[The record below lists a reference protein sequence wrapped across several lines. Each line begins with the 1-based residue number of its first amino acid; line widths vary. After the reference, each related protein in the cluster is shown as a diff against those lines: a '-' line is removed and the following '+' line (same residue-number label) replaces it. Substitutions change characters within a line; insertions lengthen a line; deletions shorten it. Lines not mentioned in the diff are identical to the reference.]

1 MAKINVLSTDGSV
14 KESLELK
21 DEVFGIEPSE
31 ASVHAVVVMQLA
43 NKRQGTHSTL
53 TRAEVSGGGKKPWRQ
68 KGTGRARVGSSRNPV
83 WRKGGIAFGPKPRD
97 YSYSLPK
104 KVKRLAMKSVLS
116 DKVANQEL
124 IVIDSFNFKEPKTKE
139 MKNVLANLKAG
150 RTALIVTLDKENNV
164 IASASNLQGVTTTF
178 TGSVNV
184 YDMVRHASLIAT
196 KEAVL
201 KLEEVLLDA

>member
-83 WRKGGIAFGPKPRD
+83 WRKGGVAFGPKPRD

-116 DKVANQEL
+116 DKVANEEL
-124 IVIDSFNFKEPKTKE
+124 IVVDSFNFKAPKTKE

>member
-31 ASVHAVVVMQLA
+31 ASVHAVVVMQLV

-83 WRKGGIAFGPKPRD
+83 WRKGGVAFGPKPRD

-116 DKVANQEL
+116 DKVANEEL
-124 IVIDSFNFKEPKTKE
+124 IVVDSFNFKAPKTKE

>member
-31 ASVHAVVVMQLA
+31 ASVHAVVVMQLV

-83 WRKGGIAFGPKPRD
+83 WRKGGVAFGPKPRD

-116 DKVANQEL
+116 DKVANEEL
-124 IVIDSFNFKEPKTKE
+124 IVVDSFNFKSP
-139 MKNVLANLKAG
+139 
-150 RTALIVTLDKENNV
+150 
-164 IASASNLQGVTTTF
+164 
-178 TGSVNV
+178 
-184 YDMVRHASLIAT
+184 
-196 KEAVL
+196 
-201 KLEEVLLDA
+201 

>member
-1 MAKINVLSTDGSV
+1 MAKINVQNTDGSV

-21 DEVFGIEPSE
+21 DEVFNIEPSE
-31 ASVHAVVVMQLA
+31 ASVHAVIVMQLA

-68 KGTGRARVGSSRNPV
+68 KGTGRARVGSSRNPI
-83 WRKGGIAFGPKPRD
+83 WRKGGVAFGPKPRD
-97 YSYSLPK
+97 HSYSLPK
-104 KVKRLAMKSVLS
+104 KIKRLAMKSVLS
-116 DKVANQEL
+116 DKVVNEKL
-124 IVIDSFNFKEPKTKE
+124 IIVDRFNFKKPKTKE
-139 MKNVLANLKAG
+139 MKNILVNLKAEK
-150 RTALIVTLDKENNV
+150 TSLIITLNKENNV
-164 IASASNLQGVTTTF
+164 IASASNLQGVKATF

-184 YDMVRHASLIAT
+184 YDIVKHAFLIFT

>member
-1 MAKINVLSTDGSV
+1 MAKVNVLDTAGKV
-14 KESLELK
+14 VEEIELK
-21 DEVFGIEPSE
+21 DQVFGIEPSE
-31 ASVHAVVVMQLA
+31 ASVHSVVVMQLA

-83 WRKGGIAFGPKPRD
+83 WRKGGVAFGPKPRD

-116 DKVANQEL
+116 DKLASGQL
-124 IVIDSFNFKEPKTKE
+124 IVLNDLKMDAPKTKE
-139 MKNVLANLKAG
+139 MKGILGGLNVEK
-150 RTALIVTLDKENNV
+150 TALIVTFDNDKNV
-164 IASASNLQGVTTTF
+164 VASASNLPGVDVTF
-178 TGSVNV
+178 SGSVNV
-184 YDMVRHASLIAT
+184 YDVVRHSSLVMT

-201 KLEEVLLDA
+201 KLEEVLAGE

>member
-83 WRKGGIAFGPKPRD
+83 WRKGGVAFGPKPRD

-116 DKVANQEL
+116 DKVANEEL
-124 IVIDSFNFKEPKTKE
+124 IVVDSFNFKEPKTKE